1 MIISGAMKTGLTD
14 ERIRARLNQRGKQCD
29 VAVTPHR
36 LRHTFATRLL
46 NQGVSLE
53 AVRKLLGHSSL
64 QMSQHYTCV
73 YDSTVK
79 VQFETAAAEMDE
91 ITVANSPIPATTLL
105 VIRTDAKPID
115 SV

>member
-36 LRHTFATRLL
+36 LRHTFATRLH